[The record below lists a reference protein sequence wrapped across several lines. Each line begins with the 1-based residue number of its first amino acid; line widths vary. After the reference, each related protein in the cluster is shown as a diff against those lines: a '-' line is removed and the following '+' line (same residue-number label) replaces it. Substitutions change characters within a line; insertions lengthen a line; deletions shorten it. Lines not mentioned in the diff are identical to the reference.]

1 MSPAE
6 QFPGFRLPVQGEL
19 LSVSEVSAIF
29 RVSKMTIYRLVQ
41 SGELKHVRLG
51 NSYRILAD
59 SVDARLSNRSSMFD
73 RAARLM
79 AAEPGAAMRTL
90 ALHSRRQ
97 SDDCCEWCGQDGRQ
111 VPWPC
116 MPVRVAHRA
125 EEVSGGT
132 GEHWR
137 IA

>member
-41 SGELKHVRLG
+41 SGELKHVRIG
-51 NSYRILAD
+51 NSYRIPAD
-59 SVDARLSNRSSMFD
+59 SVNPLLSNRSSMFD
-73 RAARLM
+73 QVARLM
-79 AAEPGAAMRTL
+79 ADEPGAAMRTL
-90 ALHSRRQ
+90 ALHSLRQ
-97 SDDCCEWCGQDGRQ
+97 SDNCCDWCSQDGLPVR
-111 VPWPC
+111 WPC
-116 MPVRVAHRA
+116 TPARVAHRA
-125 EEVSGGT
+125 AHLADET
-132 GEHWR
+132 GDRWR

>member
-59 SVDARLSNRSSMFD
+59 SVDARLSNRPSMFD

>member
-1 MSPAE
+1 MSSAE
-6 QFPGFRLPVQGEL
+6 QLPASQLPVQGEL

-41 SGELKHVRLG
+41 AGELKHVRIG
-51 NSYRILAD
+51 NSYGILAD
-59 SVDARLSNRSSMFD
+59 SVDARLSNWSSMFD

-79 AAEPGAAMRTL
+79 AAEPGAVMRTL

-97 SDDCCEWCGQDGRQ
+97 SDNCCEWCSQDGRQ
-111 VPWPC
+111 VLWPC
-116 MPVRVAHRA
+116 TPVRVAHRA
-125 EEVSGGT
+125 AHIADGT
-132 GEHWR
+132 GERWR